1 LAYEFAHLI
10 TIGTQFTSYRTHE
23 ARLVNGKRF
32 CIQEPS
38 MPLSPKTLNTIQAAG
53 TAAFKADT
61 QLKAAVKDY
70 GIQVQAAM
78 LSSPFDLANDSLF
91 EEWKSVCRLSQAM
104 GQIEAELQKIHAAAA
119 GLQGNLPTTN
129 KPRAIAAPDSSPTAA
144 RTVEVVA
151 AVDATDVK
159 VKTKTTG
166 KGKAKPK
173 ANLKTKAARK
183 PRGAGA
189 LPANAASLL
198 SHLTQVLN
206 PDNFGKINQTSV
218 ATAINMAKGSVG
230 ASVRRLVAD
239 GFLVQDPTLGFKLS
253 LPTA

>member
-1 LAYEFAHLI
+1 
-10 TIGTQFTSYRTHE
+10 
-23 ARLVNGKRF
+23 
-32 CIQEPS
+32 
-38 MPLSPKTLNTIQAAG
+38 MPISPKTLNAIQAAG
-53 TAAFKADT
+53 TAAFKADA

-70 GIQVQAAM
+70 GSQVQAAM

-119 GLQGNLPTTN
+119 RLQGNLPTAN
-129 KPRAIAAPDSSPTAA
+129 KTHAIAAPVSTPAA
-144 RTVEVVA
+144 TSTVEVIN
-151 AVDATDVK
+151 AVDATDVT
-159 VKTKTTG
+159 VKKPR
-166 KGKAKPK
+166 KLKAKK
-173 ANLKTKAARK
+173 IAKGKTKAARK
-183 PRGAGA
+183 PRAAGA

-198 SHLTQVLN
+198 AHLTSVLN
-206 PDNFGKINQTSV
+206 PNTFGKINQTSV

-253 LPTA
+253 LPAA